1 MPAPIAL
8 VSMPFGMLRSPS
20 LGLSLLKAGLER
32 RGIPSKVHY
41 FTLDY
46 ARHLGSELYLDLTT
60 RSPFPADLV
69 GEWIFAPALGELG
82 DPEAYE
88 RLVLEGGHRAHR
100 KDGGGISP
108 GWYEAARQAKA
119 QRELTPALVEAWA
132 DRVLAESPK
141 VVGFSTV
148 FEQTAASLAAAKL
161 IKERSPDTLVV
172 MGGANCEGPM
182 GEALFEQ
189 HAFLDAVFSGECDH
203 RFPEAME
210 AFLATGRIPK
220 APGLSLRPWLE
231 GPPAA
236 GTLDVKDMDSLPIPD
251 FSDFFEQLE
260 ASGLEMPGRVAL
272 LFETSRGCWWGA
284 KQHCTFCGLNGETMA
299 YRSKSAGRALDEY
312 HELHRRHPGCEVLVV
327 DNILDMSYFKTFLPA
342 LAAEG
347 NASEIF
353 YEVKANL
360 TKEQLGIL
368 KAARVS
374 YIQPGIE
381 SLSDSVLKLMKKG
394 VRGLQN
400 IQLLKWCSELGVDP
414 VWNMLYGFPGEDPA
428 EYARMAELLPLL
440 GHLKPPF
447 ICVKIRLDRFSPNF
461 SGAEAIGFTEVHAY
475 PSYGL
480 VFGLDAAQADRTAYY
495 FDCAYAD
502 GRDPDAYAAPLRE
515 AVERWKQSAGAES
528 LVALDKGD
536 HTLIFDTRSVA
547 SQALVVLEGLER
559 AALQACDGATAFD
572 RILTTVRQGFGEA
585 TTEQVQAAL
594 DSLQARRLLISDG
607 GLHLALPVAALPKPQ
622 SQEIAS

>member
-1 MPAPIAL
+1 MPLPVAL
-8 VSMPFGMLRSPS
+8 ISMPFGMLRSPS
-20 LGLSLLKAGLER
+20 LGLSLLKAGLSR
-32 RGIPSKVHY
+32 RGIGSKVHY

-46 ARHLGSELYLDLTT
+46 ARTLGEDLYLDLTT
-60 RSPFPADLV
+60 RNPFPADLV
-69 GEWIFAPALGELG
+69 GEWIFAPALGREG

-100 KDGGGISP
+100 KEAGALES
-108 GWYEAARQAKA
+108 GWQATLAGAKA
-119 QRELTPALVEAWA
+119 QRALTPDLLEGWVDRILA
-132 DRVLAESPK
+132 DAPR

-148 FEQTAASLAAAKL
+148 FEQTAASLAAARL

-172 MGGANCEGPM
+172 LGGANAEGPM
-182 GEALFEQ
+182 GEALFET

-203 RFPEAME
+203 RFPEAMA
-210 AFLATGRIPK
+210 AFLETGRIPK
-220 APGLSLRPWLE
+220 APGLQLRPWLE

-236 GTLDVKDMDSLPIPD
+236 GDLDVKDMDSLPVPD
-251 FSDFFEQLE
+251 FSDFFEQLA
-260 ASGLEMPGRVAL
+260 ASGLEMPGRPAI

-299 YRSKSAGRALDEY
+299 YRSKSADRALEEY
-312 HELHRRHPGCEVLVV
+312 RELQRRHPGCEVLVV

-347 NASEIF
+347 NPSDIF

-360 TKEQLGIL
+360 TKDQLRIL

-381 SLSDSVLKLMKKG
+381 SLSDGVLKLMKKG

-400 IQLLKWCSELGVDP
+400 LQLLKWCAELGVDP
-414 VWNMLYGFPGEDPA
+414 VWNFLYGFPGEDPA
-428 EYARMAELLPLL
+428 EYTRMAELLPLL

-461 SGAEAIGFTEVHAY
+461 TGAEAAGFTEVHAY
-475 PSYGL
+475 PAYGL
-480 VFGLDAAQADRTAYY
+480 VFGLSPELADRVAYY

-515 AVERWKQSAGAES
+515 AVEAWKRGGGRES

-536 HTLIFDTRSVA
+536 HLLVFDTRAVA
-547 SQALVVLEGLER
+547 LQPLALLEGPER
-559 AALQACDGATAFD
+559 AAILACDGATTFD
-572 RILTTVRQGFGEA
+572 RVLAAVRLSLPETTPAQLE
-585 TTEQVQAAL
+585 AAL
-594 DSLQARRLLISDG
+594 ASLRDRRLLVSEG
-607 GLHLALPVAALPKPQ
+607 GLHLALPIPAMPSPQLQEAA
-622 SQEIAS
+622 S